1 MAMSRKHYREA
12 ADVIRGEVL
21 IAEGSPEI
29 VRDAQLAALEAVA
42 DGLARMFKAD
52 NSNFR
57 REQFM
62 EACGLSEPRVPQIST
77 QSAMDG
83 RIYRSGIR

>member
-12 ADVIRGEVL
+12 AEIIRQVVDGAKHDPAT
-21 IAEGSPEI
+21 IA
-29 VRDAQLAALEAVA
+29 AAETDSARMIAV
-42 DGLARMFKAD
+42 GLARMFKAD

-62 EACGLSEPRVPQIST
+62 EACGL
-77 QSAMDG
+77 
-83 RIYRSGIR
+83 